1 MLIYFSYTL
10 KYSVN
15 KLCAVCF
22 GSDVTP
28 TTRHE
33 DFRLFACMN
42 PATDVGKKDLPPG
55 IRNRF
60 VDCLFSLVCEYERLQ
75 KMAIQGTFH
84 GPLTKSLFSICCTCI
99 ETSLQID
106 TINHMVLH
114 SGLLLA
120 SYNTF
125 NISVRTLQRN
135 RPTQLLWFYVSDVA
149 LFRPLHHPFSTIFF
163 MFS

>member
-1 MLIYFSYTL
+1 M

-60 VDCLFSLVCEYERLQ
+60 VNCLFSLAPECELFKNWQ
-75 KMAIQGTFH
+75 SKGHSMA
-84 GPLTKSLFSICCTCI
+84 L
-99 ETSLQID
+99 
-106 TINHMVLH
+106 
-114 SGLLLA
+114 
-120 SYNTF
+120 
-125 NISVRTLQRN
+125 
-135 RPTQLLWFYVSDVA
+135 
-149 LFRPLHHPFSTIFF
+149 
-163 MFS
+163 

>member
-1 MLIYFSYTL
+1 MLIYLNTV

-60 VDCLFSLVCEYERLQ
+60 VNCLFSLACECELLQ
-75 KMAIQGTFH
+75 KLAIQGTFH
-84 GPLTKSLFSICCTCI
+84 GPLIESLFSICC
-99 ETSLQID
+99 
-106 TINHMVLH
+106 
-114 SGLLLA
+114 
-120 SYNTF
+120 
-125 NISVRTLQRN
+125 R
-135 RPTQLLWFYVSDVA
+135 
-149 LFRPLHHPFSTIFF
+149 
-163 MFS
+163 